1 MENITFQ
8 YPSYFLLG
16 CLLLGLL
23 YAFLMYF
30 RAKTN
35 KDWKSWLPIVLGF
48 LRTFAI
54 TLLASLL
61 LAPLIKSFIT
71 ESKKPVIVLAQDAS
85 ESVGRA
91 FSDSNLETYVGDLKK
106 LEEQLGEKFDLKTYS
121 FGKDLRE
128 GLDTSFNDKVTN
140 ISKLFNEVEELY
152 DNQNLGAIV
161 LATDGIY
168 NEGSSP
174 LYGVAKLGTPV
185 YTIALGDTTPQKDL
199 VAKRVLHNNI
209 AYLGDKFTIQVDA
222 AARNLLGTNSTMT
235 VSKIIDGKAIKID
248 SKSIRVNKT
257 DFFTTKEFVI
267 NADRAGIQRFRVTLS
282 GVAGESTRANNS
294 KDFFVDVLDA
304 RQKILILAESPHP
317 DITAIKQSLAANK
330 NYEITV
336 GFAKDFQ
343 GSVGEFNFAILHQL
357 PSQKFPVATLINNLS
372 KNKTPIWYILGQQTS
387 IPQINQRQPLFSIKQ
402 TGASGNEVTADLTN
416 NFNLFN
422 ITDELKNDIEKYP
435 PLTAAFGEYTT
446 SSIGEVLLN
455 QKIGRVETKYPL
467 LSIGEKDGTKIG
479 VLAGEGIW
487 RWRLFDFLQ
496 NENHINFNELISK
509 VVQYLSLKED
519 KRKFRTSLAKNI
531 FKENEPVHFDAE
543 LYNQSYQLINTPEAT
558 ITVLSATGKQ
568 YNFTFSKTSKAYTLK
583 AGVLPVGSY
592 TYTAKT
598 SFNGQAYDASGQFSV
613 EPIQLELFNTTADHG
628 ILNLLSEKFGG
639 KLFSPNQIQ
648 SLGAELTNSSKLK
661 PIIYQSSSTKSVID
675 YKWIALLALALLT
688 LEWGIR
694 RYFGTY

>member
-8 YPSYFLLG
+8 YPTYFLFG

-23 YAFLMYF
+23 SAILMYF

-35 KDWKSWLPIVLGF
+35 KDWKSWLPILLGF

-54 TLLASLL
+54 TILSSLL

-71 ESKKPVIVLAQDAS
+71 ESKNPVIVLAQDAS
-85 ESVGRA
+85 ESVGKS
-91 FSDSNLETYVGDLKK
+91 FTETELESYVTDLKS
-106 LEEQLGEKFDLKTYS
+106 LEQELGEKFDLKTYS

-140 ISKLFNEVEELY
+140 ISKLFHEVEELY

-161 LATDGIY
+161 MATDGIY

-174 LYGVAKLGTPV
+174 LYGAAKLGTPV
-185 YTIALGDTTPQKDL
+185 YTIALGDTTAQKDL
-199 VAKRVLHNNI
+199 IAKRVLHNNI
-209 AYLGDKFTIQVDA
+209 AYLGDKFSIQVDVA
-222 AARNLLGTNSTMT
+222 AKNLIGKNSTLT
-235 VSKIIDGKAIKID
+235 VSKIVDGKSTKLQSNPI
-248 SKSIRVNKT
+248 SINKN

-267 NADRAGIQRFRVTLS
+267 DADRAGIQRYRVSLS
-282 GVAGESTRANNS
+282 GVADETTRANNT

-317 DITAIKQSLAANK
+317 DITAIKQSLNANK
-330 NYEITV
+330 NYEITI
-336 GFAKDFQ
+336 GYAKDFQ
-343 GSVGEFNFAILHQL
+343 GSVGEFNFAILHQV
-357 PSQKFPVATLINNLS
+357 PSQRYPVASIINNLG
-372 KNKTPIWYILGQQTS
+372 KNKTPIWYILGEQTS
-387 IPQINQRQPLFSIKQ
+387 IPQINQRQPLFSIKA
-402 TGASGNEVTADLTN
+402 TGAKGNEVTADVTE

-422 ITDELKNDIEKYP
+422 ITDELKNSIEKYP

-467 LSIGEKDGTKIG
+467 LSIGEQNGTKIG

-496 NENHINFNELISK
+496 NENHDNFNELISK
-509 VVQYLSLKED
+509 TVQYLCLKED

-531 FKENEPVHFDAE
+531 FKENEPVFFDAE
-543 LYNQSYQLINTPEAT
+543 LYNQSYQLINNPEAT
-558 ITVLSATGKQ
+558 INVNSSSGKQ
-568 YNFTFSKTSKAYTLK
+568 YNFTFSKTTKAYTLK
-583 AGVLPVGSY
+583 AGILPVGNY

-598 SFNGQAYDASGQFSV
+598 NFNGEAFSSSGQFSV

-628 ILNLLSEKFGG
+628 ILNLISEKFGG
-639 KLFSPNQIQ
+639 KVFSPNQIQ
-648 SLGAELTNSSKLK
+648 SLGEELRGSSKLK

-675 YKWIALLALALLT
+675 YKWIALLALALLAI
-688 LEWGIR
+688 EWGIR